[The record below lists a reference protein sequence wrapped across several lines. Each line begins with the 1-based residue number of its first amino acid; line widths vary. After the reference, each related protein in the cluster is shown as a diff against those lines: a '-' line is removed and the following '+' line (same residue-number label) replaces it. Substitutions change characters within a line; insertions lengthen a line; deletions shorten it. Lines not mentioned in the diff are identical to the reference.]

1 MPATFCRQALKWQ
14 VAFHTEVMVLILV
27 VPHAAH
33 PLTAELSLQ
42 RHKVLEALT
51 PMEVLGFL
59 EQHPAATIVITA
71 EVDSERAGVLQRNYS
86 VVQLR
91 PQATVKDVLW
101 ELNITGGAL
110 Q

>member
-1 MPATFCRQALKWQ
+1 MAGKPYR
-14 VAFHTEVMVLILV
+14 FHLWIMVLILV
-27 VPHAAH
+27 VPYAAH

-51 PMEVLGFL
+51 PMEVLAFL
-59 EQHPAATIVITA
+59 EEHPAAAIVITA
-71 EVDSERAGVLQRNYS
+71 EVDPERASVLQRNYS
-86 VVQLR
+86 VLQLR

-101 ELNITGGAL
+101 KLNATGGTL